1 MATATVNTRTNRV
14 DLFAREHLGSDSDA
28 TCRDIIRWN
37 VDYFRARRS
46 IWLDDGDVLHTS
58 APPPTA
64 P

>member
-1 MATATVNTRTNRV
+1 MTTATATARTNRV

-28 TCRDIIRWN
+28 NCRDIIRWN

-46 IWLDDGDVLHTS
+46 FWLSDGDVLYIS
-58 APPPTA
+58 APEPT